1 MISIA
6 TDLKAI
12 SLHLRHST
20 DDTTLILILS
30 EELSSLSSKLMEEAA
45 FVEEHRHR
53 SSDPIVSEDELE
65 QETLDSTSQSMDRLL
80 PMLNGDVFRDL
91 DESCLRETEKMA
103 MASVDASSLQ
113 ERLRAAKQEVALARR
128 NEEAARE
135 QIRSIGLYEED
146 SLLALCDGG
155 GSPLLTHAISFLDE
169 RDVGRCAMVCQ
180 DLHYAA
186 VKCWENMLKMIL
198 IDLDSMMDTTITSKD
213 KVDVD
218 VGRLTTALSQLNNV
232 FAQKQ
237 GAVPHTI
244 LTTQVKNDYDKVVM
258 KVARVLNYVNRYQS
272 KSALPSSLTEETT
285 AALTHLVRM
294 NCCRSMISQSTVE
307 ILIHETV
314 SALLNPSLICVPGM
328 MVSMNKLAMR
338 VVLSPSPIMSQ
349 MALINMQLALI
360 SSFPDITS
368 TTKDAYYDAKFS
380 RVLKKLSQKH
390 EGLDGLGLGDLFKL
404 LYSIDRLIETV
415 ENLLS
420 QEGASD
426 EIDEILRPSKAMSKK
441 LVLELV
447 RCKGVAVRE
456 VVEVESRN
464 IKCIEPIL
472 IECEKILE
480 MERRER

>member
-1 MISIA
+1 MARFRLRLNMINIA

-128 NEEAARE
+128 NEETARE
-135 QIRSIGLYEED
+135 QIRSIGLFEED

-258 KVARVLNYVNRYQS
+258 KVARYVVFQIQNI
-272 KSALPSSLTEETT
+272 A
-285 AALTHLVRM
+285 V
-294 NCCRSMISQSTVE
+294 
-307 ILIHETV
+307 
-314 SALLNPSLICVPGM
+314 
-328 MVSMNKLAMR
+328 
-338 VVLSPSPIMSQ
+338 
-349 MALINMQLALI
+349 
-360 SSFPDITS
+360 
-368 TTKDAYYDAKFS
+368 
-380 RVLKKLSQKH
+380 
-390 EGLDGLGLGDLFKL
+390 FKL
-404 LYSIDRLIETV
+404 VVS
-415 ENLLS
+415 LS
-420 QEGASD
+420 DA
-426 EIDEILRPSKAMSKK
+426 
-441 LVLELV
+441 
-447 RCKGVAVRE
+447 
-456 VVEVESRN
+456 
-464 IKCIEPIL
+464 
-472 IECEKILE
+472 
-480 MERRER
+480 

>member
-1 MISIA
+1 MARFRLRLNVINIA

-53 SSDPIVSEDELE
+53 SSDPIVSEDEL
-65 QETLDSTSQSMDRLL
+65 QQATLDSTSQSMDRLL
-80 PMLNGDVFRDL
+80 SMLNGDVFRDL

-103 MASVDASSLQ
+103 MASVDSSSLQ

-186 VKCWENMLKMIL
+186 VKCWENILKMIL
-198 IDLDSMMDTTITSKD
+198 IDLDSMMDTTISSKD

-232 FAQKQ
+232 FAKKQ
-237 GAVPHTI
+237 GAVPQTI
-244 LTTQVKNDYDKVVM
+244 LTAQVRNDYDKVVM
-258 KVARVLNYVNRYQS
+258 KVARYVVFQIQEY
-272 KSALPSSLTEETT
+272 
-285 AALTHLVRM
+285 
-294 NCCRSMISQSTVE
+294 CCLQ
-307 ILIHETV
+307 
-314 SALLNPSLICVPGM
+314 ACC
-328 MVSMNKLAMR
+328 
-338 VVLSPSPIMSQ
+338 
-349 MALINMQLALI
+349 
-360 SSFPDITS
+360 F
-368 TTKDAYYDAKFS
+368 
-380 RVLKKLSQKH
+380 
-390 EGLDGLGLGDLFKL
+390 
-404 LYSIDRLIETV
+404 
-415 ENLLS
+415 
-420 QEGASD
+420 
-426 EIDEILRPSKAMSKK
+426 
-441 LVLELV
+441 
-447 RCKGVAVRE
+447 
-456 VVEVESRN
+456 
-464 IKCIEPIL
+464 IK
-472 IECEKILE
+472 
-480 MERRER
+480 